1 MLWPLDGRLVCA
13 EFWPERLMLPMEEST
28 NSRRMQAIAQ
38 RQQDTPLLDLQ
49 RYETLLQLSDVMV
62 SRLELPELFMNWRCS
77 FKEWRIAQS
86 SVLFCTTPKKI

>member
-1 MLWPLDGRLVCA
+1 MSWPLDGRLVCA

-62 SRLELPELFMNWRCS
+62 SRLELPELP
-77 FKEWRIAQS
+77 A
-86 SVLFCTTPKKI
+86 VPAPPPKQ